1 MDAKA
6 RKALSVIRRSV
17 DDGRYQL
24 TMHFTQRMD
33 QRGFFWPDVLEVLDD
48 PAGVRSG
55 GTDRYE
61 RPKWL
66 LAGTATDGREL
77 EFVCVL
83 DVDEHG
89 DVTVFITI
97 Y

>member
-1 MDAKA
+1 MDAKT

-17 DDGRYQL
+17 DDGRYRL

-33 QRGFFWPDVLEVLDD
+33 QRGMFWPDVLAVLDD
-48 PAGVRSG
+48 PTGVRPDG
-55 GTDRYE
+55 RDRYD
-61 RPKWL
+61 RPKWR
-66 LAGTATDGREL
+66 LAGTATDGWEL
-77 EFVCVL
+77 EIVCVL

>member
-1 MDAKA
+1 MDAKT
-6 RKALSVIRRSV
+6 RKALSVILRSV

-24 TMHFTQRMD
+24 TMHFTHRMD
-33 QRGFFWPDVLEVLDD
+33 QRGMFWPDVLAVLDD
-48 PAGVRSG
+48 PTGVRSG
-55 GTDRYE
+55 GTDRYD

-66 LAGTATDGREL
+66 LAGTATDECEL
-77 EFVCVL
+77 ELVCVL